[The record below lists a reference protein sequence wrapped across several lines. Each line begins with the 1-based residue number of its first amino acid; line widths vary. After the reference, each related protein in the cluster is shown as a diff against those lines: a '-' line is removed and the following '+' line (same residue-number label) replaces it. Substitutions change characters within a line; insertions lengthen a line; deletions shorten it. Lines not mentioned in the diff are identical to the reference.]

1 MSSNTIERDVIVSEK
16 EAISFIKDLLGLDK
30 KIPVGRTLFNLCF
43 GKTDGISKSVVYKQ
57 SREKIA
63 QVFTNLNLK
72 ERKKE
77 FLEIWPEDEVE
88 AFKIYQKT
96 LSDVREAF
104 EN

>member
-16 EAISFIKDLLGLDK
+16 EAIAFIKDLLGLDK

-43 GKTDGISKSVVYKQ
+43 GKTDGIEKVLVYKQ
-57 SREKIA
+57 SREKIVL
-63 QVFTNLNLK
+63 VFTNLNLK
-72 ERKKE
+72 QRKEE
-77 FLEIWPEDEVE
+77 FLKMWQVDEFE
-88 AFKIYQKT
+88 AFKIYQKA